1 MEMPNIVPD
10 LTGPESQKARKPERN
25 EPEGDLA
32 LASTWGKAALRMP
45 VAVLVRVPAT
55 LGCVHQPRPLGPD
68 SNKLLTLSSV
78 INGKS
83 A

>member
-55 LGCVHQPRPLGPD
+55 HSVASISLGP
-68 SNKLLTLSSV
+68 
-78 INGKS
+78 S
-83 A
+83 ARTQISCLR